1 MVEALRCRRRSRTTS
16 FWLSYKICIC
26 YISAGGNSIQFSHS
40 PDYIVIESLRSIDLK
55 NAPNVF
61 MPYREAKHINEDI
74 VKRRT
79 SLISHSSLLV
89 RFNTSQSFLGALSS
103 QLPNELINLP
113 VTVTGQK
120 PMKFPSPQASG

>member
-1 MVEALRCRRRSRTTS
+1 
-16 FWLSYKICIC
+16 
-26 YISAGGNSIQFSHS
+26 
-40 PDYIVIESLRSIDLK
+40 
-55 NAPNVF
+55 

-79 SLISHSSLLV
+79 SLMSRSSLLV

-113 VTVTGQK
+113 VTVTSQN
-120 PMKFPSPQASG
+120 PMKFPSPQASGWVNPGFSPSLVAQPLNKTQEQKATTTEKKQ